1 MKACMRPLRDSAN
14 SWQAS
19 LPRSGGAASLGSR
32 ESDVLR
38 FVMSKCDYFFAAE
51 IAECG
56 GLAMAD
62 DDDVDDE
69 EDAYHQHTW
78 W

>member
-1 MKACMRPLRDSAN
+1 
-14 SWQAS
+14 
-19 LPRSGGAASLGSR
+19 
-32 ESDVLR
+32 
-38 FVMSKCDYFFAAE
+38 MSKCDYFFAAE